1 MSTQPIDLEL
11 LRPQVYLKDG
21 FVDEE
26 GGLRDGISGIYSLAL
41 AYDLMKEGTTVESL
55 KSLIQEFKTLADSGL
70 HEKNSHGLLDKDS
83 FQQLGKIINSP
94 AVMQSKMLK
103 DLVHVALPLL
113 KDWPNVAGLFLHLE
127 RSMKQLALLEVT
139 SKQ

>member
-1 MSTQPIDLEL
+1 MSAQAIDLEL

-26 GGLRDGISGIYSLAL
+26 GGLREGISGIYSLAL

-55 KSLIQEFKTLADSGL
+55 KALSQEFTTLADSGL
-70 HEKNSHGLLDKDS
+70 NEENSHGLLDGNS
-83 FQQLGKIINSP
+83 FQQLGKIMNAP
-94 AVMQSKMLK
+94 AVMNSKMLN
-103 DLVHVALPLL
+103 DLFHAALPLL
-113 KDWPNVAGLFLHLE
+113 KDWPNVAGLVLHLD
-127 RSMKQLALLEVT
+127 RAMKQLALLEVT

>member
-26 GGLRDGISGIYSLAL
+26 GGLRDGISGVYSLAL
-41 AYDLMKEGTTVESL
+41 AYDLMKEGTTIDSL
-55 KSLIQEFKTLADSGL
+55 KSLIEEFKSLADSGL
-70 HEKNSHGLLDKDS
+70 REGNSHGLLDGNS
-83 FQQLGKIINSP
+83 FAQLGKIMNSP
-94 AVMQSKMLK
+94 AVMKSSMLK
-103 DLVHVALPLL
+103 DLFHAALPLL
-113 KDWPNVAGLFLHLE
+113 KDWPNVSGLFLHLE
-127 RSMKQLALLEVT
+127 RAMKQLALLEVT

>member
-1 MSTQPIDLEL
+1 MSTQAIDLEL

-26 GGLRDGISGIYSLAL
+26 GGLREGISGLYSLAL

-55 KSLIQEFKTLADSGL
+55 KSLIDEFKTLADSGL
-70 HEKNSHGLLDKDS
+70 REENSHGLLDGNS
-83 FQQLGKIINSP
+83 FQQLGNIMNSP
-94 AVMQSKMLK
+94 AVMNSKMLK
-103 DLVHVALPLL
+103 DLFHAALPLL
-113 KDWPNVAGLFLHLE
+113 KDWPNVAGLVLHLD
-127 RSMKQLALLEVT
+127 RAMKQLALLEVT